1 MLVLLHTLFYMN
13 FTAILMF
20 RIYSHFISYTIGKDK
35 KTSISLLRK
44 RKMTTFLEF
53 LSNFIIQKLD
63 QTRDRENI
71 VTK

>member
-1 MLVLLHTLFYMN
+1 MN

-20 RIYSHFISYTIGKDK
+20 RIYSYFISYTIGKDK
-35 KTSISLLRK
+35 KTSMSLLRK
-44 RKMTTFLEF
+44 RKMTTFLKF